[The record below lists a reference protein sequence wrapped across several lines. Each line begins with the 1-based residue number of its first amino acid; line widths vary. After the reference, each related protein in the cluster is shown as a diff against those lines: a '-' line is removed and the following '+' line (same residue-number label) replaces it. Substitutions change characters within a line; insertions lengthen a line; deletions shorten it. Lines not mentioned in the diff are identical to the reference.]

1 MRRTAVF
8 IASALISASIIPG
21 LAAVSTLNKDVNAAR
36 TVRATVHSRP
46 HHAADDDET
55 CRAQAASFYQS
66 VMRQQATVGRVDGA
80 RVLTAVDSVIDAFKD
95 VFATK
100 CAT

>member
-36 TVRATVHSRP
+36 TVWATVHSRP
-46 HHAADDDET
+46 HHAADDET
-55 CRAQAASFYQS
+55 CRAKEASFYQS
-66 VMRQQATVGRVDGA
+66 VMRQQAAVGRIDGA
-80 RVLTAVDSVIDAFKD
+80 RVLTVVDSVIDAFKD

>member
-8 IASALISASIIPG
+8 IASALINASIIPG
-21 LAAVSTLNKDVNAAR
+21 LGAVFTLNKDVNAAR
-36 TVRATVHSRP
+36 AVWATVHSKSDN
-46 HHAADDDET
+46 AADNDET

-66 VMRQQATVGRVDGA
+66 VMRQQAAVGRVDGA
-80 RVLTAVDSVIDAFKD
+80 RVLTAVDSVIEAFKE

-100 CAT
+100 CGA

>member
-21 LAAVSTLNKDVNAAR
+21 FAEVSTLNKNVNAAHA
-36 TVRATVHSRP
+36 VWATVHGKP
-46 HHAADDDET
+46 DNVADDDEA

-66 VMRQQATVGRVDGA
+66 VMRQQVAVGRIDGA
-80 RVLTAVDSVIDAFKD
+80 RVLTAIDFVVDAFKD

-100 CAT
+100 CGT